1 MNLRNY
7 VVGGLAALALGGCGR
22 ELKELKKDARLGYSF
37 QGNGM
42 LVPDLK
48 GFRETKWKFRIVNEN
63 SCVGVSYFDRNYGN
77 GLSDLAMVEVYKK
90 DDTLYTGPSERYLIV
105 DTHSDTHSISTGN
118 SADIV
123 FVDFYGPDKN
133 KADGNYDVA
142 MDALVL
148 YKKLTGEHL
157 DRSDRLLSYFTAK
170 IVNALVDEL
179 RLSESGVKP

>member
-48 GFRETKWKFRIVNEN
+48 GFRETESKIRVVNEN
-63 SCVGVSYFDRNYGN
+63 SWVIESYFDRDYN
-77 GLSDLAMVEVYKK
+77 GVSDLAMVEVYKK

-105 DTHSDTHSISTGN
+105 DTHSISTGS

-123 FVDFYGPDKN
+123 FVDFYGPDRN
-133 KADGNYDVA
+133 KTDGNYDVA

-148 YKKLTGEHL
+148 YQKLTTRHL
-157 DRSDRLLSYFTAK
+157 DRPDRMLPYFTAK
-170 IVNALVDEL
+170 IVNALVDKL